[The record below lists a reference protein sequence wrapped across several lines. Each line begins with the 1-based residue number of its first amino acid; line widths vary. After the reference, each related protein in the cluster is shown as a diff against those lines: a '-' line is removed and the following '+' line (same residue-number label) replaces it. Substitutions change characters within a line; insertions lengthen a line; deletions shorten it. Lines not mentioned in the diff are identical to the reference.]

1 MITMITIIDVIGK
14 KKKLFLFS
22 IRMSPGNFPNQL
34 TNQGAYISARPM
46 NPIIEAIISSNLP
59 IAIIHQLNFFQVY
72 KSKVSKI
79 KLKRGQ

>member
-1 MITMITIIDVIGK
+1 
-14 KKKLFLFS
+14 
-22 IRMSPGNFPNQL
+22 
-34 TNQGAYISARPM
+34 M